1 MSKEYI
7 ARDPRTGKPLN
18 VARSK
23 SKKQYI
29 VTEQGPWM
37 AIPDM
42 DIISLAMGI
51 IDECKIPW
59 RSKDYHL
66 TRKDGI
72 MALTRI
78 KGARANEAHKALLLG
93 LEDDDPVIRVS
104 SLKALPE
111 VATQK
116 SDELFDWLSVLL
128 DDGDLSVRKAASE
141 TLSVSAPVF
150 PSGVDA

>member
-1 MSKEYI
+1 MSREYI
-7 ARDPRTGKPLN
+7 ARDPRTGKPLT

-29 VTEQGPWM
+29 ETEQGPWM

-93 LEDDDPVIRVS
+93 L
-104 SLKALPE
+104 
-111 VATQK
+111 
-116 SDELFDWLSVLL
+116 
-128 DDGDLSVRKAASE
+128 
-141 TLSVSAPVF
+141 
-150 PSGVDA
+150 

>member
-29 VTEQGPWM
+29 ETEQGPWM

-42 DIISLAMGI
+42 DVIPLAMGI

-93 LEDDDPVIRVS
+93 LEDDIKKVKFILFEHHYDNMIIKKYNFSDIHRLLINSGFEQIFKIKMPFR
-104 SLKALPE
+104 
-111 VATQK
+111 K
-116 SDELFDWLSVLL
+116 SFDYIYEN
-128 DDGDLSVRKAASE
+128 KN
-141 TLSVSAPVF
+141 F
-150 PSGVDA
+150 

>member
-18 VARSK
+18 VSRSK

-29 VTEQGPWM
+29 ETEQGPWM
-37 AIPDM
+37 AIPDL
-42 DIISLAMGI
+42 DIIPLAIGEI
-51 IDECKIPW
+51 EECKIPW

-93 LEDDDPVIRVS
+93 LEDDEPQIRVA

-111 VATQK
+111 LPLRNLMNCLIGCPFCLMMMTFQ
-116 SDELFDWLSVLL
+116 
-128 DDGDLSVRKAASE
+128 
-141 TLSVSAPVF
+141 
-150 PSGVDA
+150 